1 MNNQRKALYLV
12 FVQNTIVFTVL
23 NVARIALSLYAL
35 HMGAGPTEV
44 GLVVALLYMPSL
56 FFSLPA
62 GILADRH
69 GSRWLFV
76 ASSAVT
82 AAGMLVTSFLDTVPA
97 LCIGSFAV
105 GVSLS
110 VSNVLGQNLV
120 GQLSTSAQ
128 RMRNFGNYA
137 LVGALSNFVGPLMVG
152 FVIDHAGF
160 PPACLLAVAM
170 SAVAA
175 LLALTWGRLLPG
187 GQPSPPGGV
196 NIFASLQS
204 PSVRRILMLSS
215 VAQIGFDS
223 FNSFMPVYAH
233 GIGLSASAIGV
244 ALSAFAVASL
254 AMRAVITRLAKSWR
268 EEAIMAGGFV
278 CGAVAF
284 FLLPAFKLVGAIS
297 VISFVFGV
305 FGGLTQPIAMMM
317 LYNASAEG
325 RAGEAMGLRITI
337 NNFMRVVGPTVFG
350 ATARTFGL
358 APLFLGSG
366 VLMLFAAY
374 RSFGNREGGASLK
387 E

>member
-1 MNNQRKALYLV
+1 MTNQQKALYLV
-12 FVQNTIVFTVL
+12 FAQNTIVFTVL

-35 HMGAGPTEV
+35 HMGAGATEV
-44 GLVVALLYMPSL
+44 GLVVALLYVPSL

-69 GSRWLFV
+69 GSRWLLV

-82 AAGMLVTSFLDTVPA
+82 AAGMLVPSFLDTVPA

-120 GQLSTSAQ
+120 GQLSTPAQ

-137 LVGALSNFVGPLMVG
+137 LVGAVSSFVGPLMVG
-152 FVIDHAGF
+152 LVIDHAGF
-160 PPACLLAVAM
+160 PPACLLAVVM
-170 SAVAA
+170 SAIAA
-175 LLALTWGRLLPG
+175 LLALTWGRWLPG

-204 PSVRRILMLSS
+204 PAVRRILMLSS

-254 AMRAVITRLAKSWR
+254 AMRAVISRLAKGWP
-268 EEAIMAGGFV
+268 EEAIMAGGFI
-278 CGAVAF
+278 CGALAF
-284 FLLPAFKLVGAIS
+284 FLLPVFKLAAAIS
-297 VISFVFGV
+297 VIAFIFGI

-317 LYNASAEG
+317 LYNASEEG

-337 NNFMRVVGPTVFG
+337 NNFMRVIGPTVFG

-374 RSFGNREGGASLK
+374 RSFGNREAEK
-387 E
+387 

>member
-1 MNNQRKALYLV
+1 MTNQQKALYLV

-35 HMGAGPTEV
+35 HMGAGATEV

-69 GSRWLFV
+69 GSRWLLV
-76 ASSAVT
+76 VSTAVT
-82 AAGMLVTSFLDTVPA
+82 AAGMLVPAFLDTVPA

-120 GQLSTSAQ
+120 GQLSTPAQ

-137 LVGALSNFVGPLMVG
+137 LVGAVSSFVGPLMVG
-152 FVIDHAGF
+152 LVIDHAGF
-160 PPACLLAVAM
+160 PPACLLAVVM
-170 SAVAA
+170 SAIAA
-175 LLALTWGRLLPG
+175 LLALTWGRWLPG

-204 PSVRRILMLSS
+204 PAVRRILMLSS

-244 ALSAFAVASL
+244 ALSAFALASL
-254 AMRAVITRLAKSWR
+254 AMRAVISRLAKGWP
-268 EEAIMAGGFV
+268 EEAIMAGGFI
-278 CGAVAF
+278 CGALAF
-284 FLLPAFKLVGAIS
+284 FLLPVFKLAAAIS
-297 VISFVFGV
+297 VIAFIFGI

-317 LYNASAEG
+317 LYNASEEG

-337 NNFMRVVGPTVFG
+337 NNFMRVIGPTVFG

-374 RSFGNREGGASLK
+374 RSFGNREAEK
-387 E
+387 